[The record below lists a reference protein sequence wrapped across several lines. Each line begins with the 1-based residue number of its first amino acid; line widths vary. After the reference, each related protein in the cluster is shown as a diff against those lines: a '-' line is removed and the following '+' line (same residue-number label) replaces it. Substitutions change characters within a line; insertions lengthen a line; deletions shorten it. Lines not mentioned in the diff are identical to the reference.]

1 MGEWDPCLSFPRAG
15 DLLGAAAFAPFLT
28 QNRWQASWPH
38 PGHLTVGTR
47 GGPRSP
53 VTSQLLPSHPVP
65 PTRGPALG
73 HPPWGYI
80 EIKIIGLLL
89 TY

>member
-28 QNRWQASWPH
+28 QSRWQASWPH

-47 GGPRSP
+47 GVPRSP
-53 VTSQLLPSHPVP
+53 VTSQLSHPTQCHQPGDQLWATP
-65 PTRGPALG
+65 PGAT
-73 HPPWGYI
+73 
-80 EIKIIGLLL
+80 
-89 TY
+89 